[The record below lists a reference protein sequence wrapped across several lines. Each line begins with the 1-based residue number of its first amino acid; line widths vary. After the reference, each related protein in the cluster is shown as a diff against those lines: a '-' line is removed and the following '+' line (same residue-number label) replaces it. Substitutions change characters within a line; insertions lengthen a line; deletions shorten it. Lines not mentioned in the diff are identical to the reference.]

1 MINTKLCSLTASD
14 LPTFYL
20 HQVDEEAARM
30 ADFPIR
36 TEADFYTH
44 WHRIMAD
51 PLNILRTVLYEGQV
65 AGNVVSFILEGRRE
79 VGYWLGR
86 EFWGR
91 GIATAALQLFLE
103 EIPDRPLYAFTAH
116 SNPASARV
124 LQKCGFFQIERT
136 AEGLVF
142 RLE

>member
-1 MINTKLCSLTASD
+1 MKKPTLRFVTNSD
-14 LPTFYL
+14 LPIFYL
-20 HQVDEEAARM
+20 HQADEEAARM

-36 TEADFYTH
+36 SEVDFYTH
-44 WHRIMAD
+44 WRRIMAD
-51 PLNILRTVLYEGQV
+51 PVNILRTILYEGKV

-86 EFWGR
+86 EFWEK
-91 GIATAALQLFLE
+91 GIATSALQLFLE
-103 EIPDRPLYAFTAH
+103 EISERPLFAFSAH

-124 LQKCGFFQIERT
+124 LQKCGFSQIERT
-136 AEGLVF
+136 DEGLVF

>member
-1 MINTKLCSLTASD
+1 
-14 LPTFYL
+14 
-20 HQVDEEAARM
+20 M

-91 GIATAALQLFLE
+91 GIATAAL
-103 EIPDRPLYAFTAH
+103 
-116 SNPASARV
+116 
-124 LQKCGFFQIERT
+124 
-136 AEGLVF
+136 
-142 RLE
+142 